1 MVMFDLTGKTAL
13 VCGSTRGIGR
23 ACADVLARQGAAVT
37 LMARDA
43 RALEAAAAALDRG
56 RGQHHEYLAAD
67 FADPTAVRA
76 VIDGFVG
83 QGGQAD
89 ILVNNTGGPPG
100 GPILD
105 AAPEAFLRAL
115 SMHVVCNHHLVQ
127 ALSPGMKQRGF
138 GRIINVISTSVKQP
152 IPGLGVSNTTRAA
165 VANWAKTLAD
175 ELGPFGI
182 TVNSILP
189 GYTATERLE
198 SLIHAKAEREG
209 RSPDEIRRAWID
221 STPARRLGRP
231 EEIAA
236 AVAFLASDEA
246 AFINGVALAVDG
258 GRTLS
263 L

>member
-1 MVMFDLTGKTAL
+1 MFELTGRRAV

-23 ACADVLARQGAAVT
+23 ACAEALAVQGAGVT

-43 RALEAAAAALDRG
+43 GALEEVAAALPRPQ
-56 RGQHHEYLAAD
+56 GQAHEYLAAD
-67 FADPTAVRA
+67 FADPAAVRA
-76 VIDGFVG
+76 VIEGYLA
-83 QGGQAD
+83 QGGEPD

-100 GPILD
+100 GPMID
-105 AAPEAFLRAL
+105 ASPDAFLRAV

-127 ALSPGMKQRGF
+127 ALSPGMKARRF
-138 GRIINVISTSVKQP
+138 GRIINIISTSVKQP

-182 TVNSILP
+182 TVNSVLP
-189 GYTATERLE
+189 GYTATDRLY

-209 RSPDEIRRAWID
+209 RAAADVEQAWID
-221 STPARRLGRP
+221 STPARRLGKP

-236 AVAFLASDEA
+236 AVAFLASTEA
-246 AFINGVALAVDG
+246 AFVNGVALAVDG